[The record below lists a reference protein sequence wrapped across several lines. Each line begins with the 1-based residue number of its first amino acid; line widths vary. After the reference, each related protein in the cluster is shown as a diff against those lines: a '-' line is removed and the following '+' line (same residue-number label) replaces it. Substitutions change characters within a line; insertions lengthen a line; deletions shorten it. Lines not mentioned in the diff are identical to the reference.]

1 MLIWGGYG
9 TGGVLG
15 SGARYD
21 PATDAWAPM
30 TSGGAPTA
38 RAYHPAVWTGS
49 RMLVWGGRGSNDTT
63 LGTGGAYDPV
73 SDHWSPTSTLDAPS
87 PRVGHTAVW
96 TGEEMIVWGGGDFV
110 LTDTGGRYDPVAD
123 AWTPTSTTMTPWARS
138 GHTAVWTG
146 DEMIVW
152 GGILPSGT
160 PFGTRWE
167 TDTGGRY
174 DPATNTWLATST
186 TAAPLPRSA
195 HTANWIGGSLRVWG
209 GLLHFHP
216 MRGGGVYSLGAASDR
231 DQDGTSLCGGDCDD
245 LDGSIHPGA
254 AETCDGRDT
263 DCDGA
268 IPATEH
274 DTDGD
279 GAFACLDCDD
289 ADPLRFPGNA
299 EPCDGVDND
308 CDGVFSGHPTAC
320 GIGGCAAAGVC
331 SGGVDSCVPGAPQPE
346 VCNGVDDDCNGLP
359 ASEADLDGDT
369 WSACAG
375 DCDDGYYY
383 TFPGASERNDTRD
396 NQCSGDPGFGLV
408 DEVSGSAG
416 FSVPGDPAQFCW
428 PAQAGATEYQVL
440 RSTARDFAGGCAS
453 FVTGSTC
460 WSDPTLPASK
470 AAFHYLVRTLAPHVG
485 SLGADSAGVERAG
498 VCGVEFV
505 CDDGVDD
512 DGDGATDCA
521 DLADCFAADGCVA
534 TLAFTDTPGDDA
546 STPAIEQFFQAVPEG
561 ASDYLY
567 LSLSGPTLA
576 DFEICVAHADFYGAS
591 YLSMAPTLGTAT
603 SGAWDKWYRLEGG
616 GWIGPDFSGHDSL
629 FGDDCAGAYSWCA
642 EVGLGGHIPAA
653 APAETGICEAFD
665 YITCG
670 DGSWTFTLQLG
681 SDRLSACGF

>member
-21 PATDAWAPM
+21 PATDTWASM

-38 RAYHPAVWTGS
+38 RAYHPAVWSGS
-49 RMLVWGGRGSNDTT
+49 RMLVWGGRGSSDTR

-96 TGEEMIVWGGGDFV
+96 TGEEMIVWGGGDVF

-123 AWTPTSTTMTPWARS
+123 AWTPTSTTMAPWTRS

-152 GGILPSGT
+152 GGLLSSGT

-209 GLLHFHP
+209 GLLQFHP

-254 AETCDGRDT
+254 AQTCDGRDT

-274 DTDGD
+274 DADGD
-279 GAFACLDCDD
+279 GA
-289 ADPLRFPGNA
+289 P
-299 EPCDGVDND
+299 E
-308 CDGVFSGHPTAC
+308 
-320 GIGGCAAAGVC
+320 C
-331 SGGVDSCVPGAPQPE
+331 S
-346 VCNGVDDDCNGLP
+346 
-359 ASEADLDGDT
+359 
-369 WSACAG
+369 
-375 DCDDGYYY
+375 DCDDGDPVRY
-383 TFPGASERNDTRD
+383 PGNVELCDGIDNDCSGVVDAPSPPESNDSQD

-440 RSTARDFAGGCAS
+440 RSTARDFAGGCTS

-460 WSDPTLPASK
+460 RSDPTLPASK
-470 AAFHYLVRTLAPHVG
+470 TAFHYLVRALAPYVG

-498 VCGVEFV
+498 VCGVEFI

-521 DLADCFAADGCVA
+521 DFADCFAADGCVA

-567 LSLSGPTLA
+567 LSLRGPTVA
-576 DFEICVAHADFYGAS
+576 DFEICVARADFYGAS
-591 YLSMAPTLGTAT
+591 YLSMAPSFGTAT

-616 GWIGPDFSGHDSL
+616 GWIGPDLSGHDNL

-670 DGSWTFTLQLG
+670 DGSWTFTLQIG